1 MAKQLGLFDNDKKEE
16 IQQQIDEKQDELD
29 YDTRDYPIEYL
40 VDLYNSDE
48 EKIFAPDYQR
58 EELLWSIHYKSRFIE
73 SLILDYPIPLIFLA
87 DTNEGRMEIIDG
99 LQRISTLS
107 QFFRDEFEL
116 QTLKKL
122 TTLNGCSYYDLPE
135 GEKNRLK
142 AKSLRIIVL
151 KKSTSE
157 EVRKELFDR
166 LNTSSLRASASEV
179 RRGRENDNPLMKLI
193 VSLKDDE
200 LFKKT
205 TGLSKTRIN
214 RKDDIE
220 LITRFFAFSHNLKNY
235 NNSVMNFIDDFV
247 AAEGKVWSAEK
258 EEVYKKE
265 FVRTMNFVSQ
275 NFNRG
280 FQKEDRNQT
289 PRVRFEA
296 LAVGINLALRENPTL
311 ETNEEQIMKLLH
323 SPEFEEWTTSD
334 AANNKNKVFRRIN
347 GVKEFFLTGKLISDE
362 QKRV

>member
-1 MAKQLGLFDNDKKEE
+1 MAKQLGLFDDEKRVE
-16 IQQQIDEKQDELD
+16 IQKQIDEKQDELD

-48 EKIFAPDYQR
+48 EKVFAPDYQR
-58 EELLWSIHYKSRFIE
+58 EELLWNIHYKSRFIE

-87 DTNEGRMEIIDG
+87 DTDEGRMEIIDG

-122 TTLNGCSYYDLPE
+122 TKLNGCIYYDLPE

-166 LNTSSLRASASEV
+166 LNTSSLRASTSEV
-179 RRGRENDNPLMKLI
+179 RSGRENDNPLMKLI
-193 VSLKDDE
+193 VGLKDDE

-205 TGLSKTRIN
+205 TGLSKNRVN
-214 RKDDIE
+214 RKEDIE
-220 LITRFFAFSHNLKNY
+220 LITRFFAYSHNLENY
-235 NNSVMNFIDDFV
+235 NNRVMNFIDEYV
-247 AAEGKVWSAEK
+247 ESEGKDWTFEK
-258 EEVYKKE
+258 EKRYKQE
-265 FVRTMNFVSQ
+265 FLNTMNFVYQ

-280 FQKEDRNQT
+280 FQKKDRNQT

-296 LAVGINLALRENPTL
+296 LAVGINLALRENPEL
-311 ETNEEQIMKLLH
+311 ETTAQQVDKLLQ
-323 SPEFEEWTTSD
+323 SVEFEEWTTSD

-347 GVKEFFLTGKLISDE
+347 GVKEYFLTGKLD
-362 QKRV
+362 

>member
-1 MAKQLGLFDNDKKEE
+1 MDKQVDLFEDVRKEE
-16 IQQQIDEKQDELD
+16 IQKQIDDKQDELD

-48 EKIFAPDYQR
+48 EKVFAPNYQR
-58 EELLWSIHYKSRFIE
+58 EELLWNIHYKSRFIE

-87 DTNEGRMEIIDG
+87 DTDTGQMEVIDG

-122 TTLNGCSYYDLPE
+122 TKLNGCSYYDLPE
-135 GEKNRLK
+135 GEKKRLK

-151 KKSTSE
+151 KKFTSE

-166 LNTSSLRASASEV
+166 LNTSSLRASTSEV
-179 RRGRENDNPLMKLI
+179 RSGRENDNPLMKLI
-193 VSLKDDE
+193 VSLKENE

-205 TGLSKTRIN
+205 TGLSKNRIN
-214 RKDDIE
+214 RKEDIE
-220 LITRFFAFSHNLKNY
+220 LITRFFAYSHNLEKY
-235 NNSVMNFIDDFV
+235 NNRVMNFIDEYV
-247 AAEGKVWSAEK
+247 ELTGKNWTAEK
-258 EEVYKKE
+258 EEIYNKE
-265 FVRTMNFVSQ
+265 FINTMNFVHK
-275 NFNRG
+275 NFKRG

-296 LAVGINLALRENPTL
+296 LAVGINLALREKPDLVTTDQQVNR
-311 ETNEEQIMKLLH
+311 LLH
-323 SPEFEEWTTSD
+323 SSQFEEWTTSD

-347 GVKEFFLTGKLISDE
+347 GVKEYFLTDKLIGNE
-362 QKRV
+362 